1 MRSFVSSLIAG
12 PALSLSLLAAQ
23 SWVVRIEEP
32 TGIERRDLEIVRV
45 PLARLGAHGGGYRVA
60 DPKGREVPWQ
70 IVDGGLLFPATLIG
84 GQMAEF
90 KVFCCESGA
99 TAFQPQVTARRLPSG
114 RIELANSRFRILL
127 ESSTG
132 RIVEAFNLSAAPHRV
147 LNLVETT
154 PDTKDPND
162 IHANEPLPAGPAS
175 PVPGPNSGWSDL
187 GKPGPVAG
195 IEQGPLLAR
204 VIGQGWSM
212 EVQAGSPLLL
222 WRGRGGFRFAAVSA
236 LPHLPFDRFLDLG
249 EYDWPSGPDSSEPP
263 DHDIGTRTWKTPP
276 GGGFVYYAHSEN
288 YGALTIAALDEPLE
302 WEGAGSCRFQA
313 RAGSETSTVAV
324 LFSRWDGAT
333 TVLSAR
339 ADARRARFPILVQ
352 VEPPREEPVLIP
364 HPIRPAAAGRL
375 ESIPG
380 PPPEWK
386 RPEYS
391 LDGEWELAWGEKGAG
406 PQSEWRKVRVPGS
419 AHLQWLPADQIYS
432 REAAWV
438 SRKEWWYRKKFTV
451 PEHMR
456 GRHLRLEFDATDYFA
471 EVFLDGRRLGRHE
484 GYVDPHSYDITGLV
498 PPDEAQELLVRVWT
512 PVHYYWK
519 HRPYTV
525 KGSYGG
531 VDQKPDDITAVGVTR
546 SVRIA
551 AYGEARILDL
561 AVNTSTTEVS
571 LDLEAEGDLG
581 NLAWQAILAPAT
593 FSGAATRVT
602 QPARISRMLIP
613 VPSPRLWWT
622 WDLGKPDLYWLDL
635 RLVNQAGEVV
645 DAKRIRVGLREI
657 RREGSQF
664 FLNGKRVFLRGTN
677 VYANLWLSEM
687 DRARYSADL
696 DLIARMNVNLIRIHC
711 HFENPEFYDL
721 ADERGLLIWQDFLEA
736 WYPHDPDFSPRAAA
750 LFDNH
755 IRLVRN
761 HPSIAVWAPSDE
773 ESLENYRDLSK
784 HLAAR
789 ASLLDPQNRWV
800 QRSTGR
806 WGDAHLYHGWYG
818 DSIWD
823 YARMREDLVTEL
835 GATALPNK
843 ESLDRFLPGK
853 WPITKFAGDWKYHR
867 LQIGEAAAAWGDLS
881 GSQTPEQLI
890 AKSQDYAALLFQ
902 IAIERTRR
910 RKAEGA
916 GGIFHF
922 FAIDFWPSVTMAA
935 IDFYRQPTKVWTTV
949 GRSFAPIL
957 ASVEYDRNQWKE
969 GEILALPLWTVND
982 THSAV
987 ESAEISWT
995 IRGRSG
1001 KVVAGGKLRS
1011 PIPPDSAQRVGE
1023 IKWPA
1028 VERGS
1033 YRLVS
1038 AIHASGRPVSENV
1051 FEFEVLQGG
1060 AVTR

>member
-1 MRSFVSSLIAG
+1 
-12 PALSLSLLAAQ
+12 
-23 SWVVRIEEP
+23 
-32 TGIERRDLEIVRV
+32 
-45 PLARLGAHGGGYRVA
+45 
-60 DPKGREVPWQ
+60 
-70 IVDGGLLFPATLIG
+70 
-84 GQMAEF
+84 
-90 KVFCCESGA
+90 
-99 TAFQPQVTARRLPSG
+99 
-114 RIELANSRFRILL
+114 
-127 ESSTG
+127 
-132 RIVEAFNLSAAPHRV
+132 
-147 LNLVETT
+147 
-154 PDTKDPND
+154 
-162 IHANEPLPAGPAS
+162 
-175 PVPGPNSGWSDL
+175 
-187 GKPGPVAG
+187 
-195 IEQGPLLAR
+195 
-204 VIGQGWSM
+204 
-212 EVQAGSPLLL
+212 
-222 WRGRGGFRFAAVSA
+222 
-236 LPHLPFDRFLDLG
+236 
-249 EYDWPSGPDSSEPP
+249 
-263 DHDIGTRTWKTPP
+263 
-276 GGGFVYYAHSEN
+276 
-288 YGALTIAALDEPLE
+288 
-302 WEGAGSCRFQA
+302 
-313 RAGSETSTVAV
+313 
-324 LFSRWDGAT
+324 
-333 TVLSAR
+333 
-339 ADARRARFPILVQ
+339 
-352 VEPPREEPVLIP
+352 
-364 HPIRPAAAGRL
+364 
-375 ESIPG
+375 
-380 PPPEWK
+380 
-386 RPEYS
+386 
-391 LDGEWELAWGEKGAG
+391 
-406 PQSEWRKVRVPGS
+406 
-419 AHLQWLPADQIYS
+419 
-432 REAAWV
+432 
-438 SRKEWWYRKKFTV
+438 
-451 PEHMR
+451 
-456 GRHLRLEFDATDYFA
+456 
-471 EVFLDGRRLGRHE
+471 
-484 GYVDPHSYDITGLV
+484 
-498 PPDEAQELLVRVWT
+498 
-512 PVHYYWK
+512 
-519 HRPYTV
+519 
-525 KGSYGG
+525 
-531 VDQKPDDITAVGVTR
+531 
-546 SVRIA
+546 
-551 AYGEARILDL
+551 
-561 AVNTSTTEVS
+561 
-571 LDLEAEGDLG
+571 
-581 NLAWQAILAPAT
+581 
-593 FSGAATRVT
+593 
-602 QPARISRMLIP
+602 MLIP